1 MTTANNEACLGWL
14 DKELLF
20 GEGYFSGMGNE
31 HFYATGLDS
40 HPIYWVSSKGLVEWA
55 GQSIH
60 CGGNNQNERR
70 GYIFNI
76 IGDTGDIIP
85 RDNSARNCYVLRV
98 LIQINVFK

>member
-1 MTTANNEACLGWL
+1 MKGISLVWEMSIFMLLGWIR
-14 DKELLF
+14 
-20 GEGYFSGMGNE
+20 
-31 HFYATGLDS
+31 T
-40 HPIYWVSSKGLVEWA
+40 PIYWVSSKGLVERA

-85 RDNSARNCYVLRV
+85 RDYSARHCYVLRV